1 MPEYDGASGNIKFDK
16 DGNVHKGMILK
27 MVKDGK
33 FVDAA
38 ELSIP
43 ERLPDYIHIWN
54 KVSNFDENSSLAIK
68 EFIMDNNHKNE
79 EDFETKNHIDID
91 KASDKNHENIQLEE
105 KPKTNWLVILLC
117 IVLAIPLFIFI
128 DKIPAIF
135 IFIAIIGEVFIWM
148 IGGKGRLK

>member
-1 MPEYDGASGNIKFDK
+1 MADVVGMPENLE
-16 DGNVHKGMILK
+16 ILSEERFLGYAR
-27 MVKDGK
+27 VKDGK

-105 KPKTNWLVILLC
+105 KPKTQNHKLDWDPQNTYQLLES
-117 IVLAIPLFIFI
+117 F
-128 DKIPAIF
+128 D
-135 IFIAIIGEVFIWM
+135 
-148 IGGKGRLK
+148 